1 MWILIVLFIWLS
13 CLVSSFSDFSLCF
26 ITKFNMICLIKS
38 EPSLCSVPS
47 LMFHIKTFWPRGMYV
62 IFAGWFPMHC
72 WEKRYFFLLPK
83 TEIFLEYLIESVKV
97 QFLSKINPNRFRC
110 LKNIIFF
117 ILSLFFSLSHVCTP
131 ECLNG
136 IFFDFQELKLWMGA
150 NQVKPI
156 IPV

>member
-62 IFAGWFPMHC
+62 IFAGWFPRHC
-72 WEKRYFFLLPK
+72 WGKK
-83 TEIFLEYLIESVKV
+83 IFLFFFQKLEFSWSIWLNQSKFNFCPKLV
-97 QFLSKINPNRFRC
+97 QILFVRC

-117 ILSLFFSLSHVCTP
+117 MLSLPVLV
-131 ECLNG
+131 
-136 IFFDFQELKLWMGA
+136 IFQSIFRFA
-150 NQVKPI
+150 RTS
-156 IPV
+156 